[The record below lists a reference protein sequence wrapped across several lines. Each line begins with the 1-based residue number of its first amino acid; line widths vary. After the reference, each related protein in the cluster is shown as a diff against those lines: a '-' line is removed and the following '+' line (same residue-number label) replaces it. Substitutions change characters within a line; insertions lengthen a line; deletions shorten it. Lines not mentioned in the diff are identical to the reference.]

1 MQKVMI
7 SINQQDKEKLLHLLE
22 VNQYKY
28 VEYNNQDKI
37 LFTLTVYGYQTNLL
51 IELIRK
57 YQIKYNIDVY
67 LLNQVKFY

>member
-37 LFTLTVYGYQTNLL
+37 LFTLTVYGYQMNLL
-51 IELIRK
+51 MELIRK
-57 YQIKYNIDVY
+57 YTVDVY
-67 LLNQVKFY
+67 VLNQVKFY